1 MNMTRDRVQS
11 IGWFSLLAICTVL
24 TGSLVLRVNAVKSQV
39 QISQRQIIALT
50 RENQFLE
57 TEYETRAN
65 QQQLSDINDLD
76 FGYKAPDSGQYLEN
90 ERQLAMLGKPR
101 AVDAPAPIEVA
112 SNDGPAVQDRGADT
126 GTSSGTSA
134 STNSGNN
141 SGTLGSLV
149 PQMISRAMAAEVPA
163 STLRRRVDATNLR
176 ERLARI
182 DPPEHS

>member
-11 IGWFSLLAICTVL
+11 IGWFTLLAICTVL
-24 TGSLVLRVNAVKSQV
+24 TGCLMLRVNAVKSQV
-39 QISQRQIIALT
+39 EISQRHIIALE

-76 FGYKAPDSGQYLEN
+76 FGYKAPDSGQYLES

-101 AVDAPAPIEVA
+101 GLDAPSPIEVA
-112 SNDGPAVQDRGADT
+112 SADD
-126 GTSSGTSA
+126 
-134 STNSGNN
+134 TNSRD
-141 SGTLGSLV
+141 SGPTAASLSNFV
-149 PQMISRAMAAEVPA
+149 PRLVSRAMAAEVPRA
-163 STLRRRVDATNLR
+163 VVQAKVDTTNLR

-182 DPPEHS
+182 DPPEHSE

>member
-1 MNMTRDRVQS
+1 MNMTRDRIQS
-11 IGWFSLLAICTVL
+11 IGWFTLLATCTVL
-24 TGSLVLRVNAVKSQV
+24 TVCLMLRVNAVKSQV
-39 QISQRQIIALT
+39 EISQRHIIALE

-101 AVDAPAPIEVA
+101 GIDAPSPIEVA
-112 SNDGPAVQDRGADT
+112 SADDTNAENSGPA
-126 GTSSGTSA
+126 TSSLS
-134 STNSGNN
+134 N
-141 SGTLGSLV
+141 LV
-149 PQMISRAMAAEVPA
+149 PRFVGRAMAAEAPRA
-163 STLRRRVDATNLR
+163 SLHGQVDQANLR

-182 DPPEHS
+182 DPPEHSE

>member
-11 IGWFSLLAICTVL
+11 IGWFTLLAFCAVL
-24 TGSLVLRVNAVKSQV
+24 TGSLMLRVNAVKSQV
-39 QISQRQIIALT
+39 QISQRKIIALT

-76 FGYKAPDSGQYLEN
+76 FGYKAPDSRQYLEN

-112 SNDGPAVQDRGADT
+112 SNDEPAVPNRSHDT
-126 GTSSGTSA
+126 DS
-134 STNSGNN
+134 N
-141 SGTLGSLV
+141 SGTLGSFV
-149 PQMISRAMAAEVPA
+149 PQMITRAMAAEVPA
-163 STLRRRVDATNLR
+163 STLRRHVDATNLR

-182 DPPEHS
+182 DPPDHSE

>member
-11 IGWFSLLAICTVL
+11 IGWFTLLTVCTVL

-39 QISQRQIIALT
+39 QISQRKIIALT

-101 AVDAPAPIEVA
+101 GVDAPAPIEVA
-112 SNDGPAVQDRGADT
+112 SNDEPTVQERSADANVN
-126 GTSSGTSA
+126 SSGS
-134 STNSGNN
+134 S
-141 SGTLGSLV
+141 TLGSLV
-149 PQMISRAMAAEVPA
+149 PQMISRAMAAEVPV
-163 STLRRRVDATNLR
+163 STLRRHVDAASLR

-182 DPPEHS
+182 DPPEHSE